1 MNTSKRLY
9 RSRTERMIGGVC
21 GGLGEYF
28 NIDPTLVRLLFVVF
42 ALTGGSGL
50 LAYLIFLIVVPEE
63 PEGASQPA
71 PVIEESKTPEE

>member
-63 PEGASQPA
+63 PEDVSQPA
-71 PVIEESKTPEE
+71 PVVDESKTTEE